1 MYPNGG
7 AAATNSD
14 HWFAVTIVVSRAA
27 LTDAVDQL
35 RMIGGSGVI
44 VTPVTYIFEE
54 QPARVRALRGLDS
67 PA

>member
-1 MYPNGG
+1 
-7 AAATNSD
+7 
-14 HWFAVTIVVSRAA
+14 VQIVVSRAA

-54 QPARVRALRGLDS
+54 QPARVRALRGAQTEQAS
-67 PA
+67 KAGSV